1 MAIAPTGA
9 LYKAFSFDG
18 VSSRQFGAYLTGEGV
33 YNAPERDVEMIA
45 IPGRNGAYPS
55 DQGRWNN
62 VEITYQATIAAHT
75 EQDFR
80 EAMSGLRSLLCSRK
94 GYARLEDDYHP
105 DEYRLAVYKSGLEAE
120 PIGCT
125 QAEFS
130 IVFDCKPQRYLKS
143 GENAISVSSGGTV
156 TNPTAFDASPMLEV
170 YGYGTISF
178 GGYNIEINNEQI
190 GRATLLSNY
199 VSRGYQD
206 IDGGQSGTIGNEA
219 ININANN
226 LAQNGDT
233 ITLKGYLQYALTGE
247 SDVEFRTCTVTSQPS
262 YGTASG
268 ESSLLASEL
277 LLQISNVTLTFTKGT
292 SSSITMTAGFS
303 YTYKISGTTYTET
316 VTLTFIVSY
325 DASTD
330 TITVGASHSPTN
342 VDPVYSWQKYIMLNS
357 VVVVSTKSI
366 LGTPTYVDCDIGEA
380 YMISGGKAVS
390 LDRYID
396 LGSDLPTLPPG
407 STAISY
413 NNTVTKLDV
422 VPRWWRI

>member
-1 MAIAPTGA
+1 
-9 LYKAFSFDG
+9 
-18 VSSRQFGAYLTGEGV
+18 
-33 YNAPERDVEMIA
+33 
-45 IPGRNGAYPS
+45 
-55 DQGRWNN
+55 
-62 VEITYQATIAAHT
+62 
-75 EQDFR
+75 
-80 EAMSGLRSLLCSRK
+80 
-94 GYARLEDDYHP
+94 
-105 DEYRLAVYKSGLEAE
+105 
-120 PIGCT
+120 
-125 QAEFS
+125 
-130 IVFDCKPQRYLKS
+130 
-143 GENAISVSSGGTV
+143 
-156 TNPTAFDASPMLEV
+156 
-170 YGYGTISF
+170 
-178 GGYNIEINNEQI
+178 
-190 GRATLLSNY
+190 
-199 VSRGYQD
+199 
-206 IDGGQSGTIGNEA
+206 
-219 ININANN
+219 
-226 LAQNGDT
+226 
-233 ITLKGYLQYALTGE
+233 
-247 SDVEFRTCTVTSQPS
+247 
-262 YGTASG
+262 
-268 ESSLLASEL
+268 
-277 LLQISNVTLTFTKGT
+277 
-292 SSSITMTAGFS
+292 MTAGFS